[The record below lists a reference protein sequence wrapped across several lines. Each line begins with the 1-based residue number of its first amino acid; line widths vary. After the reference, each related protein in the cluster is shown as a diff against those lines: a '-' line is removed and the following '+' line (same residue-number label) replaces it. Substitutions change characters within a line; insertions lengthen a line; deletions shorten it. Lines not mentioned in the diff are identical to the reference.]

1 MRPTTLRVYPLE
13 LDLKKPRKADGVAR
27 AFVARHFVDS
37 RRVLEEACDSSEFA
51 MTLVSIAQTITNSL
65 KRGGRLYLAGNGGS
79 AGDAQHI
86 AGEFLSRLNYD
97 RAPLPAIAL
106 TTDTSVLTAIGNDYG
121 YEGVFERQ
129 IRGLARKED
138 VFVAISTSGRSPN
151 IIAALRAARAIGTT
165 TVGFTGRSGATIIEH
180 CDLVLHAPSDS
191 TPLIQQIHITAA
203 HAICGL
209 VEQALFPQ

>member
-1 MRPTTLRVYPLE
+1 MTQPNRRSVPDLE
-13 LDLKKPRKADGVAR
+13 AGLAFD
-27 AFVARHFVDS
+27 FVAQHFADS
-37 RRVLEEACDSSEFA
+37 RLVLEKACSSSEF
-51 MTLVSIAQTITNSL
+51 TINLVSIADVITAAL

-97 RAPLPAIAL
+97 RSPLPAIAL
-106 TTDTSVLTAIGNDYG
+106 TTDSSVLTAIGNDYG
-121 YEGVFERQ
+121 YESVFERQ
-129 IRGLARKED
+129 VRGLAKKDD

-151 IIAALRAARAIGTT
+151 IVAALRAARSIGTAT
-165 TVGFTGRSGATIIEH
+165 IGFTGRSGGTMVEH
-180 CDLVLHAPSDS
+180 CDLVMHAPSDS

-209 VEQALFPQ
+209 VEQSLFPQ